1 MINEKTTMKEKITYC
16 FLQGSLN
23 PVGERNKNIILRIET
38 GLTVICFC
46 LVAGREQFSE
56 QQRIQTGRISHQET
70 LHKVAN
76 QKTKGHRAS
85 NLCTPEPRMRQ
96 K

>member
-16 FLQGSLN
+16 FLQGSLD

-46 LVAGREQFSE
+46 LVAGRKQFSE
-56 QQRIQTGRISHQET
+56 QQCIQTGRINHQET
-70 LHKVAN
+70 SHRGVN
-76 QKTKGHRAS
+76 QKTKGHGAS
-85 NLCTPEPRMRQ
+85 NLCTTELHMQ
-96 K
+96 Q